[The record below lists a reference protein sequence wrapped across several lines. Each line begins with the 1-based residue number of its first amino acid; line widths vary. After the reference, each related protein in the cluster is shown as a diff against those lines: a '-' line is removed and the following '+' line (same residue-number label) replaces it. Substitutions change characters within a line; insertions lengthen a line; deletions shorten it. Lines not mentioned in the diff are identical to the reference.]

1 MNDRQPQ
8 RHSSEKAV
16 PGTAPAAKRGAGKN
30 PAADRE
36 AEKQWQV
43 MEREGGLFTV
53 AEIAQRL
60 GFGGGPNAMARQLTG
75 KGRVLAVKRGEHFL
89 YPGFQFDSASAR
101 VIPAVKDVIRMG
113 RYAGWPD
120 EQIALWFFTPNRQL
134 SGKRPVD
141 VRTNEDQLLSVAEE
155 NIAK

>member
-1 MNDRQPQ
+1 MSDRQPQ
-8 RHSSEKAV
+8 RHSSEKAPNGPTPV
-16 PGTAPAAKRGAGKN
+16 PKRGAGKGT
-30 PAADRE
+30 AAARD
-36 AEKQWQV
+36 AEKQWQA

-53 AEIAQRL
+53 AEMAQRL

-75 KGRVLAVKRGEHFL
+75 KGRVLAVQRNGHFL
-89 YPGFQFDSASAR
+89 YPGFQFDSAGPR

-120 EQIALWFFTPNRQL
+120 EQIALWFYTPNRQL

-141 VRTNEDQLLSVAEE
+141 VRENEEQLLSVAEE
-155 NIAK
+155 NISK